1 MSADRSGVRRILV
14 AGPAW
19 VGDMI
24 MAQTLFRVLA
34 LRHAG
39 AEIDVIAPDWSRPLL
54 ERMPEVHRAI
64 VLPAGPGQL
73 ALGARWRIGRSLRAR
88 KYDWAIVVKRTFKS
102 ALIPAIAGIPRRTG
116 TLGEA
121 RWGLLNDL
129 RKAEAGTYPL
139 NHRRYVA
146 LALDEGEELGDA
158 ELPHPA
164 LQVDA
169 ANRHRVVARLGLDL
183 ETAPVGL
190 APGAR
195 YGPAKHW
202 PETHWIDLCK
212 ALVEMGRPVWIF
224 GADEERAVGE
234 RIERAVG
241 PGVTNLAGRTSLVDA
256 VDLASLCG
264 CVVSNDSGLMH
275 LAAAAGA
282 HTVALFGSTSPR
294 NTPPLTDRRTI
305 LWRELSCSPCFA
317 RECPLGHHDC
327 LEGIMPATVV
337 DACVAA
343 LAVRSDTTE
352 PIGGDPR

>member
-1 MSADRSGVRRILV
+1 MV
-14 AGPAW
+14 
-19 VGDMI
+19 

-34 LRHAG
+34 LRHPG

-54 ERMPEVHRAI
+54 ERMPEVHRAV
-64 VLPAGPGQL
+64 VLPAGHGQL

-88 KYDWAIVVKRTFKS
+88 KYDWAIVVKRTLKS

-121 RWGLLNDL
+121 RLGLINDL
-129 RKAEAGTYPL
+129 RKVSPETYPL

-146 LALDEGEELGDA
+146 LALDEGEEMAEG
-158 ELPHPA
+158 ELPPPA
-164 LQVDA
+164 LRVDP
-169 ANRHRVVARLGLDL
+169 ANRDRVVTRLGLDPDT
-183 ETAPVGL
+183 EPVGL
-190 APGAR
+190 APGAK
-195 YGPAKHW
+195 YGPAKRW
-202 PETHWIDLCK
+202 PDEHWIHLSK

-224 GADEERAVGE
+224 GAGEERAAGE

-241 PGVTNLAGRTSLVDA
+241 PGVTNLAGKTSLVDA

-275 LAAAAGA
+275 LAAAAGT

-294 NTPPLTDRRTI
+294 NTPPLTDKRTI

-317 RECPLGHHDC
+317 RECPLGHYDC
-327 LEGIMPATVV
+327 LEGIPPAAVV
-337 DACVAA
+337 GACVAA
-343 LAVRSDTTE
+343 LATRETRTE
-352 PIGGDPR
+352 PIGEDPR

>member
-1 MSADRSGVRRILV
+1 MV
-14 AGPAW
+14 
-19 VGDMI
+19 

-34 LRHAG
+34 LRHPK

-54 ERMPEVHRAI
+54 ERMPEVNQAL
-64 VLPAGPGQL
+64 VLPAGHGQL
-73 ALGARWRIGRSLRAR
+73 ALGARWRIGRALRAR

-102 ALIPAIAGIPRRTG
+102 ALIPAIARIPRRTG

-121 RWGLLNDL
+121 RFGLLNDL
-129 RKAEAGTYPL
+129 RKVEAETHPL

-146 LALDEGEELGDA
+146 LALNEGEELADA
-158 ELPHPA
+158 VLPPPA
-164 LQVDA
+164 LRVDP
-169 ANRHRVVARLGLDL
+169 ANRNRLVARLGLDP
-183 ETAPVGL
+183 EAAPVGL
-190 APGAR
+190 APGAK
-195 YGPAKHW
+195 YGPAKRW
-202 PETHWIDLCK
+202 PETYWIELSK

-224 GADEERAVGE
+224 GADDERGAGE
-234 RIERAVG
+234 RIEQAVG
-241 PGVTNLAGRTSLVDA
+241 PGVTNLAGSTSLVDA

-275 LAAAAGA
+275 LAAAAGT

-317 RECPLGHHDC
+317 RECPLGHYDC
-327 LEGIMPATVV
+327 LQGIRPATVL

-343 LAVRSDTTE
+343 LAARRLTTE
-352 PIGGDPR
+352 RTGEDRR